1 MISLKIKAIFGSI
14 ILFIVM
20 FILIGLNNLDS
31 ILYEPLITP
40 ERWLKSQPWIKLE
53 IFTFDA
59 VIVQPTSTILVFS
72 LGFLTIGIGI
82 SILSTLEDQKS
93 LEWWGYALLLWGL
106 GALFAGTSYQIFS
119 YEIKCVGRSYCLW
132 TSWWEIFYMI
142 LTVGSVNAMM
152 VAQAYTCL
160 EGKRRK
166 GVFIASGVI
175 WSLYVVISLLGSI
188 IPIRFLISFELLV
201 IFLIPIFIFFFIL
214 NFWRYRINRSKVDLS
229 LIYIWLSLGLIMLV
243 YFLYLTG
250 GVTDLLWEMGIW
262 FSENDVLH
270 IGLIFWMLFIN
281 RNIKRHLGDYHS
293 IR

>member
-1 MISLKIKAIFGSI
+1 M
-14 ILFIVM
+14 
-20 FILIGLNNLDS
+20 DS
-31 ILYEPLITP
+31 ILYHPLITP
-40 ERWLKSQPWIKLE
+40 ESWLNSQPWIKLK
-53 IFTFDA
+53 ICTIDV
-59 VIVQPTSTILVFS
+59 VIVQPSSTILVYT

-82 SILSTLEDQKS
+82 SILSALEDQKS

-166 GVFIASGVI
+166 VTFIASGGI
-175 WSLYVVISLLGSI
+175 FSFYVLISLIGSI

-201 IFLIPIFIFFFIL
+201 IFLLPIFIFYFIL
-214 NFWRYRINRSKVDLS
+214 NFWRYRKLRSKMDLS
-229 LIYIWLSLGLIMLV
+229 LIYIWLSLGFIMLG
-243 YFLYLTG
+243 YFLYFMV
-250 GVTDLLWEMGIW
+250 GVTDVLWEMGIW
-262 FSENDVLH
+262 FSDNDVLH

-281 RNIKRHLGDYHS
+281 RNIKRHIEDYH
-293 IR
+293 